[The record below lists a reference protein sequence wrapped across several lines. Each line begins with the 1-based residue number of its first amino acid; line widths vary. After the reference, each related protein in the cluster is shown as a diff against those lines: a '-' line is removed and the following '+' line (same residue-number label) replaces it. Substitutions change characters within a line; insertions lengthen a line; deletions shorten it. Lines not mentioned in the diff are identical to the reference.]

1 MWNLNKVVLA
11 LVVAGANFQVMFGI
25 GCFECNSASNFT
37 CTEFWDPTIAVTE
50 KFLTNCAHVYNAQY
64 CVKMNGIFDGKLGT
78 KRFCSSKNWGD
89 YCEYIQRPGDTQQ
102 YRSCVLTCST
112 YGCNPAV
119 SLTQFSHTLWFS
131 VVTASVSVLR
141 YSTSMVLQ

>member
-1 MWNLNKVVLA
+1 MWNTNRLIVAWVLA
-11 LVVAGANFQVMFGI
+11 CAHFTSVLSI
-25 GCFECNSASNFT
+25 GCFECNSANNFT

-50 KFLTNCAHVYNAQY
+50 KFLTDCSHVYNAQY

-78 KRFCSSKNWGD
+78 KRFCSSKNWGN

-112 YGCNPAV
+112 YGCNPA
-119 SLTQFSHTLWFS
+119 
-131 VVTASVSVLR
+131 ASVTHFSNHLLFLIVAISVLQ
-141 YSTSMVLQ
+141 YSANAVF